1 MCIKNMNKLKIGLRL
16 GLTFGLLSLL
26 ILTIAFIGV
35 QQMRSLQNMSQQ
47 IASVY
52 LERTTTANR
61 WADAIGKNWIRT
73 DAYLHSND
81 AGFSAQLQSE
91 MTKTSDAISED
102 EKFLKNS
109 VTDGVASKLMEEA
122 QLTRS
127 QYRTSRSNLMQK
139 KANKENIADAIET
152 ELRPLANSYIGA
164 VNKVSKYEKESLQG
178 LQQNV
183 DSRAKNAQIVIGV
196 CCALSILIAIVLSY
210 LIVRSIVRP
219 LSEAEAFTG
228 KIAKGD
234 LTGSVDLN
242 LGDEVG
248 GLLRSLNSMNNNLRS
263 IVNEVRDGADSITI
277 SAKAL
282 SDGNTDLSQRTE
294 EQAAS
299 LEETAATMEQ
309 ITATVKQTAD
319 NAITARG
326 LAVKSSDVA
335 VLGGK
340 LTQQVVQ
347 TMDGITE
354 SSKKAADIISVIDG
368 IAFQTNILAL
378 NAAVEAARAGEHGRG
393 FAVVASEVRNLAQR
407 SANAAKEIKNLV
419 SESIQRAEEG
429 SKLVSQA
436 GKTMNEIVSSSKTV
450 VDIMS
455 EISISA
461 QEQSNGI
468 SQISIAINQIDQ
480 VTQQNASLVEEAAA
494 SAEEMEV
501 RSQTLSDAVSAFRMT
516 QDHDETPSMS
526 SYAPEVTMDDI
537 DEANMDLTPRAP
549 FEGHS
554 ESQNDLQ
561 SNADSFEPSAI
572 RSPILL
578 NRNRIV
584 DDSSDD
590 WKRF

>member
-1 MCIKNMNKLKIGLRL
+1 MNKLKIGLRL
-16 GLTFGLLSLL
+16 SLTFCLLSLFIL
-26 ILTIAFIGV
+26 IVTFTGI
-35 QQMRSLQNMSQQ
+35 QQIRSLQNMSQQ
-47 IASVY
+47 IASVD
-52 LERTTTANR
+52 LERSLTANR
-61 WADAIGKNWIRT
+61 WADAIEKNWIRT
-73 DAYLHSND
+73 DAYLHSSD
-81 AGFSAQLQSE
+81 ASFSAQLQSE

-102 EKFLKNS
+102 EKSLKNS
-109 VTDGVASKLMEEA
+109 LSNEIASKLMEEA
-122 QLTRS
+122 QLTRA
-127 QYRTSRSNLMQK
+127 QYRSARSNLMQK
-139 KANKENIADAIET
+139 KANKENVADAIESD
-152 ELRPLANSYIGA
+152 LRPLATKYIGA
-164 VNKVSKYEKESLQG
+164 VNKVSQYEKESMQV
-178 LQQNV
+178 LQQNM
-183 DSRAKNAQIVIGV
+183 DSKAKNAQMIIAA
-196 CCALSILIAIVLSY
+196 CCVLSILISIVLSY
-210 LIVRSIVRP
+210 LITRSITRP

-228 KIAKGD
+228 KVAKGD

-242 LGDEVG
+242 SEDEIG
-248 GLLRSLNSMNNNLRS
+248 SLLRSLNSMNDSLRS
-263 IVNEVRDGADSITI
+263 IVHKVREGADSITT

-326 LAVKSSDVA
+326 LAVNSSDVA
-335 VLGGK
+335 ALGGK
-340 LTQQVVQ
+340 LTLQVVQ
-347 TMDGITE
+347 TMDGITQ

-407 SANAAKEIKNLV
+407 SANAAKEIKALV

-436 GKTMNEIVSSSKTV
+436 GKTMNEIVSSSKMV

-494 SAEEMEV
+494 SAEEMEE
-501 RSQTLSDAVSAFRMT
+501 RSQTLSHAVSAFRMT
-516 QDHDETPSMS
+516 QDHVETRLMA
-526 SYAPEVTMDDI
+526 SYAPELTMGDDSF
-537 DEANMDLTPRAP
+537 NLTPKGHFDAYSEPVDAP
-549 FEGHS
+549 
-554 ESQNDLQ
+554 ESNT
-561 SNADSFEPSAI
+561 DSLDPAI
-572 RSPILL
+572 KTPHL
-578 NRNRIV
+578 NRNPIT

>member
-16 GLTFGLLSLL
+16 SLTFGLLSIL
-26 ILTIAFIGV
+26 ILIIAFTGV
-35 QQMRSLQNMSQQ
+35 QQIRSLQNMSQQ
-47 IASVY
+47 IVSVY
-52 LERTTTANR
+52 LERTITANR

-73 DAYLHSND
+73 DAYLHSSE
-81 AGFSAQLQSE
+81 ASFSAQLQSE

-102 EKFLKNS
+102 EKSLKNS
-109 VTDGVASKLMEEA
+109 ASDEIAIKLMDEA
-122 QLTRS
+122 QRTRT
-127 QYRTSRSNLMQK
+127 QYRTLRSNLMQK
-139 KANKENIADAIET
+139 KANKENIADAIES
-152 ELRPLANSYIGA
+152 ELRPSASAYIDA

-183 DSRAKNAQIVIGV
+183 DSRAKSAQIVIGV

-210 LIVRSIVRP
+210 LIVRSIIRP
-219 LSEAEAFTG
+219 LSEAEVFTG

-248 GLLRSLNSMNNNLRS
+248 SLLRSLNSMNHNLRS
-263 IVNEVRDGADSITI
+263 IVLKVRDGADSITV
-277 SAKAL
+277 SARAL

-294 EQAAS
+294 QQAAS

-347 TMDGITE
+347 TMNGITE

-407 SANAAKEIKNLV
+407 SANAAKEIKTLV

-501 RSQTLSDAVSAFRMT
+501 RSQTLSEAVSAFRMAH
-516 QDHDETPSMS
+516 DHDETPSMS
-526 SYAPEVTMDDI
+526 SDAPEVTMDDM
-537 DEANMDLTPRAP
+537 DEANMDLTPLAP
-549 FEGHS
+549 FVAHS
-554 ESQNDLQ
+554 ESQDGPQL
-561 SNADSFEPSAI
+561 NADSFEPAAI
-572 RSPILL
+572 KSPIL